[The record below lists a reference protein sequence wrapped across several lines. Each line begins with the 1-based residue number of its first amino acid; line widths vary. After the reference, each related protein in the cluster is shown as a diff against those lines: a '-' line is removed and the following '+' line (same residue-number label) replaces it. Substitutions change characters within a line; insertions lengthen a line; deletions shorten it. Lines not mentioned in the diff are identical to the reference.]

1 VTEDRSASIEHFRAA
16 LEPAYR
22 LERVLGVGG
31 TATVF
36 LAEDR
41 KHGRM
46 VAVKVLHPELA
57 DTVGI
62 DRFLRETRLAARLT
76 HPHIVPL
83 LDSGRAG
90 DSPYFVMPFIDG
102 DVLRAR
108 LDRREYF
115 TLTEAVAIVTEVAD
129 ALDYAHAAGIVHRDI
144 KPENILLLRGH
155 AVVADFGI
163 ARAIRQAT
171 GELTHT
177 STHLIVGTPAYM
189 SPEQA
194 AGDFEIDGRTDTYSL
209 ATTFFE
215 MMAGVPPFT
224 GASTQQLIARRF
236 VELAPRLSERV
247 ANLPSHVDDAVASA
261 LSIEPAARPETALAF
276 ARRIAE
282 TRTGANATP
291 PGGTVPSGV
300 SFRAIT
306 GVGAPSV
313 PSIAVLPFANMSS
326 DPENEFLSDGITEEI
341 ISTLSRMRTIRV
353 AARASS
359 FAFKDRRGDV
369 RAIAA
374 ELGVSNVLDG
384 SVRRAGD
391 RVRVSAELVDARTGF
406 QLWSE
411 RFDRSFDDAF
421 AIQDEIARGIADALS
436 ATLMLNTGTIS
447 RDGID
452 GPAYELYLRGRYSL
466 NKRTEADLRA
476 AAEHFSQAVLLQPEY
491 ALAHAGLADALL
503 VQGIYGSRPA
513 ADVMPI
519 ARAAADRALGIDPS
533 LGEAHT
539 TLGAIRAV
547 YDYDWAGA
555 EESFRRATALTP
567 RYPTAWQWRAMQLL
581 LPRGR
586 FEEARTAIDQARS
599 LDPLSMVIATSVGV
613 VEHLAGD
620 IPAAARAFE
629 RAIEIDPAFA
639 MSYYFLGGA
648 LRDAGEFAMAIESF
662 GLAISKSGGT
672 PEMTAGLAQAHAL
685 AGETERAR
693 RLQRE
698 LETAAES
705 RTVAWSLR
713 AQVHASLG
721 EIAAAVDALVKAAD
735 AREPEIVLIGVRASY
750 APLRGDS
757 RFTDLRARLGV

>member
-1 VTEDRSASIEHFRAA
+1 VAEDRSASIEQFRAA

-41 KHGRM
+41 KHDRM

-90 DSPYFVMPFIDG
+90 NSPYFVMPFIEG

-108 LDRREYF
+108 LDRGEHF
-115 TLTEAVAIVTEVAD
+115 TLDEAVTIITEVAD

-144 KPENILLLRGH
+144 KPENVLLLRGH

-171 GELTHT
+171 GELANT
-177 STHLIVGTPAYM
+177 STLLIVGTPAYM

-194 AGDFEIDGRTDTYSL
+194 AGDLEIDGRSDIYSL

-215 MMAGVPPFT
+215 MMSGAPPFS
-224 GASTQQLIARRF
+224 GASAQQLIARRF
-236 VELAPRLSERV
+236 MEVAPRLSV
-247 ANLPSHVDDAVASA
+247 QVVNLPAHVDDAVAAA
-261 LSIEPAARPETALAF
+261 LAIEPKSRPETALAF
-276 ARRIAE
+276 ARRLAMPRDA
-282 TRTGANATP
+282 TNTTP
-291 PGGTVPSGV
+291 PGGTVPTGV
-300 SFRAIT
+300 SFRATT
-306 GVGAPSV
+306 GVGVPSV
-313 PSIAVLPFANMSS
+313 PSIAVLPFANLSS

-359 FAFKDRRGDV
+359 FAFKDRRSDV

-384 SVRRAGD
+384 SLRRSGN

-411 RFDRSFDDAF
+411 RFDRAFDDAF

-436 ATLMLNTGTIS
+436 ATLMLNTGSMS
-447 RDGID
+447 RDAID

-466 NKRTEADLRA
+466 NKRTEADLLA
-476 AAEHFSQAVLLQPEY
+476 AEEHFSQAVALQPDY
-491 ALAHAGLADALL
+491 ALALAGLADALL

-513 ADVMPI
+513 AEVMPK
-519 ARAAADRALGIDPS
+519 ARAAADRALAVDPS

-539 TLGAIRAV
+539 TVGAIRAL

-581 LPRGR
+581 VPRGR
-586 FEEARTAIDQARS
+586 FVEARSSIDQARS
-599 LDPLSMVIATSVGV
+599 LDPLSMAIATSVGV
-613 VEHLAGD
+613 VEHLVGD

-648 LRDAGEFAMAIESF
+648 LRDAGEYAMAIESF

-685 AGETERAR
+685 AGETDQAR
-693 RLQRE
+693 HLQRG
-698 LETAAES
+698 LEAAAGA

-721 EIAAAVDALVKAAD
+721 EIDAAVDALLMAAD
-735 AREPEIVLIGVRASY
+735 AREAEIVFIGVRQSY
-750 APLRGDS
+750 APLHGDA
-757 RFTDLRARLGV
+757 RFIELRARIGV

>member
-1 VTEDRSASIEHFRAA
+1 M
-16 LEPAYR
+16 
-22 LERVLGVGG
+22 GG

-41 KHGRM
+41 KHDRM

-62 DRFLRETRLAARLT
+62 DRFIRETRLAARLT

-83 LDSGRAG
+83 LDSGRA
-90 DSPYFVMPFIDG
+90 DNSPYFVMPFIEG
-102 DVLRAR
+102 DVVRAR
-108 LDRREYF
+108 LDRHEYF
-115 TLTEAVAIVTEVAD
+115 TLAEAVAITTEVAD

-171 GELTHT
+171 GEMANT

-194 AGDFEIDGRTDTYSL
+194 AGDLEIDGRSDIYSL

-215 MMAGVPPFT
+215 MMSGVPPFR
-224 GASTQQLIARRF
+224 GASAQQLIARRF
-236 VELAPRLSERV
+236 MEVAPRLATHIV
-247 ANLPSHVDDAVASA
+247 DLPSHVDDAVAAA
-261 LSIEPAARPETALAF
+261 LSIEPKSRPETALTF
-276 ARRIAE
+276 ARLIA
-282 TRTGANATP
+282 TPRDGATTTP
-291 PGGTVPSGV
+291 PGGTVPTGV
-300 SFRAIT
+300 RFHTTT
-306 GVGAPSV
+306 GVGVPSV
-313 PSIAVLPFANMSS
+313 PSIAVLPFANLSS

-384 SVRRAGD
+384 SVRRAGN
-391 RVRVSAELVDARTGF
+391 RVRVTAELVDARTGF

-411 RFDRSFDDAF
+411 RFDRPFDDAF

-436 ATLMLNTGTIS
+436 ATLMLGTGSVARESIGGAT
-447 RDGID
+447 
-452 GPAYELYLRGRYSL
+452 YELYLRGRYSL
-466 NKRTEADLRA
+466 NKRTEMDLYA
-476 AAEHFSQAVLLQPEY
+476 AAEQFRQAVLLQPDY
-491 ALAHAGLADALL
+491 ALAHAGRADALL
-503 VQGIYGSRPA
+503 LQGIYGARSA
-513 ADVMPI
+513 AEVMPE
-519 ARAAADRALGIDPS
+519 ARAAADQALAVDPS
-533 LGEAHT
+533 LGEAQAT
-539 TLGAIRAV
+539 MGAIRAL

-555 EESFRRATALTP
+555 EESFRRAIALTP

-581 LPRGR
+581 VPRGR
-586 FEEARTAIDQARS
+586 FEEARSAIDQARS
-599 LDPLSMVIATSVGV
+599 LDPLSMAIATSVGV

-629 RAIEIDPAFA
+629 RAIEMDPAFA

-648 LRDAGEFAMAIESF
+648 LRDAGEYAMAIESF

-685 AGETERAR
+685 AGETDAAR
-693 RLQRE
+693 QLQRE
-698 LETAAES
+698 LEAAS
-705 RTVAWSLR
+705 RARTVPWSLR

-721 EIAAAVDALVKAAD
+721 EITEAVDALMKAVD
-735 AREPEIVLIGVRASY
+735 ARESEVVFIGVRSSY
-750 APLRGDS
+750 TPLRRDE
-757 RFTDLRARLGV
+757 RFAGLRARLGV